1 MTEVLGRL
9 RRSGRL
15 QIPVLAAITDLAALD
30 YWASRGVDVHLVT
43 HPESIPEV
51 RRIAGGAS
59 EIHCVHGFSLP
70 EFRVPMRGREGAG
83 LLGLPATGGSC
94 SSRAEAGASAT

>member
-1 MTEVLGRL
+1 
-9 RRSGRL
+9 
-15 QIPVLAAITDLAALD
+15 
-30 YWASRGVDVHLVT
+30 VT

-70 EFRVPMRGREGAG
+70 EFRVPMPAGRARE
-83 LLGLPATGGSC
+83 LLGLPASGRVVLVSGG
-94 SSRAEAGASAT
+94 GWASAT